1 MSIIKTLLFHF
12 LLSWLAK
19 KLSLASLIKL
29 GGLSIGLGGA
39 LMFVLASTSS
49 ISSWQVLLPMAVI
62 TLGVT
67 TARAS
72 AITGA
77 LAPIPS
83 QAGQGSAGSKP
94 NTVCSISNDSNF
106 GKQIWKQ
113 PRVVDFIACNNKLN
127 TNYLFNQKDIRMNI
141 LFVTHASFEAPGS
154 IDV

>member
-1 MSIIKTLLFHF
+1 MPEEIISIIKTLLFHF

-83 QAGQGSAGSKP
+83 QAGQGSAGLNLIQFAVSAMIATLVSKYGSNP
-94 NTVCSISNDSNF
+94 ELSISLLAIISSILIIYLT
-106 GKQIWKQ
+106 K
-113 PRVVDFIACNNKLN
+113 RVSA
-127 TNYLFNQKDIRMNI
+127 
-141 LFVTHASFEAPGS
+141 
-154 IDV
+154 